1 MSYLRVVRDAAFAKA
16 ADKWKNCAKT
26 LQMPGFHGPTGTNML
41 ADAETP
47 AKRAVLGDFQPL

>member
-26 LQMPGFHGPTGTNML
+26 LQMSGFHGPTGTNML
-41 ADAETP
+41 ADAEIP
-47 AKRAVLGDFQPL
+47 AKRLFLGDFTPL